1 MRGTPVTAIPSAEPG
16 RRLSTNGPIGH
27 NAFVDRRDERAGRDV
42 WAALEQA
49 TPAIVRALAPKG
61 VVDVQYVVGFVHPF
75 SVHVWLVTA
84 TDAERD
90 ALGSSDPSLDEV
102 TSAVLASGFPAEH
115 ATIDGTVAQS
125 QETVD
130 REYEG
135 SWFSALR

>member
-1 MRGTPVTAIPSAEPG
+1 V
-16 RRLSTNGPIGH
+16 N
-27 NAFVDRRDERAGRDV
+27 RRDERAGRDV

>member
-1 MRGTPVTAIPSAEPG
+1 MGGTLAADD
-16 RRLSTNGPIGH
+16 PIGH
-27 NAFVDRRDERAGRDV
+27 HASMDRRVRRAGRDV

-49 TPAIVRALAPKG
+49 TPAIVRALAPNG

-75 SVHVWLVTA
+75 SIHVWLVTA

-90 ALGSSDPSLDEV
+90 ALGSRNPGLPDV
-102 TSAVLASGFPAEH
+102 KSAILASGLPAEH

-135 SWFSALR
+135 SWFYALR

>member
-1 MRGTPVTAIPSAEPG
+1 
-16 RRLSTNGPIGH
+16 
-27 NAFVDRRDERAGRDV
+27 VDRRDQRAGRDV

-49 TPAIVRALAPKG
+49 TPAIVRTLAPKG

-90 ALGSSDPSLDEV
+90 ALGSRNPSLAEV
-102 TSAVLASGFPAEH
+102 TSAILASGFPAEH

-125 QETVD
+125 QETVE

-135 SWFSALR
+135 SWFYALR

>member
-1 MRGTPVTAIPSAEPG
+1 MGALSRPG
-16 RRLSTNGPIGH
+16 DNLATNDAIGH
-27 NAFVDRRDERAGRDV
+27 DAFVDRRAERAGRDV
-42 WAALEQA
+42 WAALERA
-49 TPAIVRALAPKG
+49 TPAIVRALAPEG

-90 ALGSSDPSLDEV
+90 ALGSSSPGLPTV
-102 TSAVLASGFPAEH
+102 TSAILASGFPAEH

-125 QETVD
+125 QESVD

-135 SWFSALR
+135 SWFYALR